1 MRKKGEGEEVEA
13 GGKVV
18 YASLWVLCFVL
29 LASALAVMCLRDP
42 VFQGST
48 TILHSTAVGNF
59 TAAGIAPSLPPPA
72 ASLGSG
78 LGNSDSELPP
88 PQNISVT
95 VQLNSTVIGGGDAG
109 SPPPSPASSPK
120 VSFKR
125 KHQLEEGLARA
136 RAAILKAA
144 SNRNTSA
151 DAISGGIYR
160 NAGAFYQ
167 SYEEMERRLK
177 VYVYEEGETPL
188 VHDGPCKSIYSSEGR
203 FIVEMESGTTHF
215 RTPNPNLAHLYFMPF
230 SVVSLVRYLYKPDT
244 YDVTPLRQFVSDYVT
259 VISTKHPFWNRTSG
273 ADHFMLSCHD
283 WGPMAS
289 EGNAYLYNTS
299 IRVLCN
305 ANSSEGF
312 NPQKD
317 VSLPEINL
325 YGGEISPEIQTPP
338 PPNASRPYLGFFA
351 GGVHGPV
358 RPILLHHWKDKDP
371 DLRVHEYLPEGQ
383 DYYSFML
390 QSKFCLCP
398 SGYEVASPR
407 IPEAIYSEC
416 VPVILSEN
424 YVLPFSDVLN
434 WDAFSIQ
441 VKVSEIPRL
450 KEILSAVP
458 DDKYVKLKEG
468 LRAVRKHFVF
478 NQPAQRFDVFH
489 MILHSVWL
497 RRLNLSFG

>member
-1 MRKKGEGEEVEA
+1 MRKKGEGEVEA
-13 GGKVV
+13 GGKVLS
-18 YASLWVLCFVL
+18 ASLWVLCFVL
-29 LASALAVMCLRDP
+29 FASALALMCFRDP
-42 VFQGST
+42 VFQGTT
-48 TILHSTAVGNF
+48 TILHSS
-59 TAAGIAPSLPPPA
+59 AAGNR
-72 ASLGSG
+72 ASLQPPTAS
-78 LGNSDSELPP
+78 LAAVGNSDSEPP
-88 PQNISVT
+88 PPPENNSVT
-95 VQLNSTVIGGGDAG
+95 VQFNSTVIGGGDAG

-120 VSFKR
+120 ISLKR
-125 KHQLEEGLARA
+125 KNQREEGLARA

-144 SNRNTSA
+144 STRNTSA

-203 FIVEMESGTTHF
+203 FIGEMESGSTHF

-230 SVVSLVRYLYKPDT
+230 SVVSMVRYIYKPDT
-244 YDVTPLRQFVSDYVT
+244 YDVTPLRHFVSDYVT

-273 ADHFMLSCHD
+273 ADHFMISCHD

-289 EGNAYLYNTS
+289 EGNAFLYNTS

-351 GGVHGPV
+351 GGIHGPI
-358 RPILLHHWKDKDP
+358 RSILLHHWKDKDP

-383 DYYSFML
+383 DYYSFLL

-416 VPVILSEN
+416 VPVILSEH

-441 VKVSEIPRL
+441 VEVSEIPRL

-458 DDKYVKLKEG
+458 EDKYVRLKEG
-468 LRAVRKHFVF
+468 LKAVRKHFVF